1 MTISKRKVLVTG
13 ATRQI
18 GGELIRLLANDG
30 SLGGRFDLG
39 PHGADRAQRPAT
51 NRRRVVPL
59 ACGCLNLIASIF
71 HTHERT

>member
-30 SLGGRFDLG
+30 SLEIVAAEKRNPPGCALGLSHPWTTQRRQRQRRADSFLVPGRMT
-39 PHGADRAQRPAT
+39 R
-51 NRRRVVPL
+51 
-59 ACGCLNLIASIF
+59 
-71 HTHERT
+71 